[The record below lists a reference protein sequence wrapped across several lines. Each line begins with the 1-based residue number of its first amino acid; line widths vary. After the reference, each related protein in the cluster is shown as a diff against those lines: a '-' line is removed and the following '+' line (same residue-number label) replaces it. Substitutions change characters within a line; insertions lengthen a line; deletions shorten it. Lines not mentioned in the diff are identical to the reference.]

1 MDPEIYSL
9 NRGGERVVDQVF
21 IQDLAGIPWAE
32 LIASRAY
39 AMYTNFYINLVQLQL
54 LKRRNSLC
62 CEVGMMTLDIFTS
75 ILVEDS

>member
-9 NRGGERVVDQVF
+9 NRGGKRVVDQVF

-39 AMYTNFYINLVQLQL
+39 AMYTNFYINLVQLV
-54 LKRRNSLC
+54 KRGRDDDLRYFHKHL
-62 CEVGMMTLDIFTS
+62 GG
-75 ILVEDS
+75 